1 MMLSAILAA
10 ALTFTATAT
19 GVEKGVPVE
28 FAFAGR
34 NTDRDYESMFL
45 LEDSVDEFC
54 TKLER
59 AGLPR
64 GRPTDS
70 AACRLWP
77 VGCSLKFEPPLSSFI
92 DGKMPEGL
100 TSSSPIYTGGTR
112 LANGACDAGTNMPA
126 SVFSIYSLSQSPIVY
141 NGIYD
146 QGVVYGSF
154 TAGKALKKGERV
166 SFTVSWDA
174 ETLPRSIHLTIRP
187 GNSPE
192 VLRRLKE
199 ESAKGELDVLIGF
212 DEGLS
217 VAEATAA
224 ANALATI
231 DSPRVKINGFT
242 NIFYRAFLPLVKWLD
257 RKERL
262 TQPFELTLGDGDHP
276 DKLVFVEEDWTV
288 EGDDPKLSPKEIP
301 FETAKSHPRTDTCF
315 IFADPKMPLSR
326 VLRAKEKLRE
336 ANIINWYVFAGQR

>member
-1 MMLSAILAA
+1 MMVSVILAA
-10 ALTFTATAT
+10 SLTFTATAT
-19 GVEKGVPVE
+19 GVEKGTPVE
-28 FAFAGR
+28 FVFAGR

-45 LEDSVDEFC
+45 IEDTVDAFC

-64 GRPTDS
+64 GRPTDPT
-70 AACRLWP
+70 ACRLWP
-77 VGCSLKFEPPLSSFI
+77 VGCSLKFEPSLSSFI

-100 TSSSPIYTGGTR
+100 AVSDPIYTGGTR
-112 LANGACDAGTNMPA
+112 LVGGACDAGTNMPA

-154 TAGKALKKGERV
+154 TAGKALKKGERI

-174 ETLPRSIHLTIRP
+174 ETLPKSLHLTIRP
-187 GNSPE
+187 GNSAE
-192 VLRRLKE
+192 VLRRLKD

-212 DEGLS
+212 DETLS
-217 VAEATAA
+217 IAEATAA
-224 ANALATI
+224 ANALAMI
-231 DSPRVKINGFT
+231 DSSRVKINGFT

-262 TQPFELTLGDGDHP
+262 TQPFELTLGDP
-276 DKLVFVEEDWTV
+276 DRLVFIEEDWTV
-288 EGDDPKLSPKEIP
+288 EGDDPKLTPKEIP
-301 FETAKSHPRTDTCF
+301 FETAKAHPRTDTCF
-315 IFADPKMPLSR
+315 IFAEPKTPLSC

-336 ANIINWYVFAGQR
+336 ANIKNWYIFTGQQQ